1 MENTRKVF
9 DWVLSVRGV
18 YGRNRSEKF
27 TTVRLFRRPEEVA
40 GPDTAALDA
49 AIAEALNE
57 LKFKRGRWAVDRNPV
72 ELKTYSDGVTVEH
85 FVLFSGERIAGGVR

>member
-40 GPDTAALDA
+40 GPDDATLDSA
-49 AIAEALNE
+49 VSNALNE
-57 LKFKRGRWAVDRNPV
+57 LKFKRGRWTVDRNPV
-72 ELKTYSDGVTVEH
+72 ELTTYSDGVTIEH
-85 FVLFSGERIAGGVR
+85 FVLFSGENIAGGVR